1 MTESIDVKEIVARV
15 NIDMKEVGRDD
26 RLHLT
31 VVEEISM
38 IDILEI
44 IHQETKGEQTEQDQ
58 ESDHY
63 RLWMKEQDK

>member
-31 VVEEISM
+31 VVEGISM